1 MRPTAGLAASG
12 IRMHWFYAFDLFGV
26 TVFAIAGALTAGRK
40 GMDLFGV
47 LVVAVVT
54 ALGGGTLRDIILDHH
69 PVSWIRNE
77 TYILVACTA
86 ALGTVLW
93 VRFTRPMPESWL
105 LIADAFGLAVFTVIG
120 TEVAL
125 QHHTPVSTA
134 IIMGIMTGVAG
145 GVIRDVICNEIPLIF
160 HKEVYAT
167 ACLAGSLCLVAL
179 KPIGLPGGLDTGLS
193 MLTVLTIRLAA
204 IRWHL
209 ALPRFQLL
217 GENGQ

>member
-1 MRPTAGLAASG
+1 
-12 IRMHWFYAFDLFGV
+12 MHWFYAFDLFGV
-26 TVFAIAGALTAGRK
+26 AVFAIAGALTAGRK

-47 LVVAVVT
+47 LVVAIIT

-69 PVSWIRNE
+69 PVSWIRDE

-86 ALGTVLW
+86 ALATVLW
-93 VRFTRPMPESWL
+93 VRFTHPLPERWL

-125 QHHTPVSTA
+125 QHQTPVSTA

-145 GVIRDVICNEIPLIF
+145 GVIRDVLCNEIPLIF

-167 ACLAGSLCLVAL
+167 ACLAGSLCLIWL
-179 KPIGLPGGLDTGLS
+179 KPLALPAGVDTALA
-193 MLTVLTIRLAA
+193 MTTVLAIRLAA

-209 ALPRFQLL
+209 ALPRFQLVD
-217 GENGQ
+217 Q